1 MSPEPVVTQSLPLR
15 AQTVILG
22 PQEPLTLPE
31 EFKRA
36 LGLDAGGVYTVVQFD
51 GFALLAPKRLVS
63 LEALEQMRR
72 IFTEAGITFE
82 DLLQGLEEIRE
93 QIYAE
98 RYG

>member
-1 MSPEPVVTQSLPLR
+1 MSLEPITTQSPPLR
-15 AQTVILG
+15 AQIVTLG

-36 LGLDAGGVYTVVQFD
+36 LGLGAGGVYTVVQFD

-72 IFTEAGITFE
+72 IFIEAEITLN
-82 DLLQGLEEIRE
+82 DLLQGLEEVRE